1 MNKISFSFII
11 LIISVIIIAGL
22 MDSDLYR
29 NYYQKEGLS
38 LNSIGP
44 STIQVLGS
52 TDYGTVLKS
61 GPYGN
66 LIRTQK
72 IAFIVGVHPLEI
84 NSHKTIVKSILSLN
98 KSANYSYYI
107 YNVNVTKDRDSY
119 NEGRMNGQLLANKFA
134 VPDII
139 QNNYDLVVDVHSHS
153 GSNYLED
160 FFIFAPQEDVRSK
173 SIATRLIAE
182 IPGIVY
188 YLPPK
193 EKGPTSPLYVTI
205 PIINSGTP
213 AIVYE
218 TYRYEPYEVS
228 LKHAADFIMGV
239 ERLELNL
246 E

>member
-1 MNKISFSFII
+1 MNKINFPFIV
-11 LIISVIIIAGL
+11 IISVIILAGL
-22 MDSDLYR
+22 MDYYDLYKD
-29 NYYQKEGLS
+29 YQKESLS
-38 LNSIGP
+38 LNSIG
-44 STIQVLGS
+44 SYQVQVLGS

-61 GPYGN
+61 GPHGSPN
-66 LIRTQK
+66 KTQK

-84 NSHKTIVKSILSLN
+84 NSHKTVVKSILSLN
-98 KSANYSYYI
+98 ESANYSYYI
-107 YNVNVTKDRDSY
+107 YSVNVIKDRDSY

-139 QNNYDLVVDVHSHS
+139 QNNYDLVVDVHSHR
-153 GSNYLED
+153 GGDYLEE
-160 FFIFAPQEDVRSK
+160 FFIFAPKEDVRSK

-182 IPGIVY
+182 TPGIVY

-218 TYRYEPYEVS
+218 TCRYEPYEVS
-228 LKHAADFIMGV
+228 LKHAADFIMAV
-239 ERLELNL
+239 EKIEL
-246 E
+246 

>member
-11 LIISVIIIAGL
+11 IIISVITLAGL
-22 MDSDLYR
+22 MDYSDLYKD
-29 NYYQKEGLS
+29 YQKEGLS
-38 LNSIGP
+38 LNSIGSYP
-44 STIQVLGS
+44 VQILGS
-52 TDYGTVLKS
+52 ADYGIVLKS

-66 LIRTQK
+66 LNRTKK

-84 NSHKTIVKSILSLN
+84 NSHKTIAKSILSLN

-107 YNVNVTKDRDSY
+107 YSVNVTKDRDLY

-153 GSNYLED
+153 GGNYLEE
-160 FFIFAPQEDVRSK
+160 FFIFAPREDVRSK

-182 IPGIVY
+182 LPGIVY

-213 AIVYE
+213 AIIYE
-218 TYRYEPYEVS
+218 TYRYEPYETS
-228 LKHAADFIMGV
+228 LKHAADFIRAV
-239 ERLELNL
+239 EKIEVN
-246 E
+246 

>member
-11 LIISVIIIAGL
+11 IIISVIILAGL
-22 MDSDLYR
+22 MDYSDLYED
-29 NYYQKEGLS
+29 YQKEGLS
-38 LNSIGP
+38 LNSVG
-44 STIQVLGS
+44 SYSVQVLGS
-52 TDYGTVLKS
+52 ADYGVVLKS

-66 LIRTQK
+66 PNRTQK

-84 NSHKTIVKSILSLN
+84 NSHKTIAKSILSLN

-107 YNVNVTKDRDSY
+107 YSVNVTKDRDSY
-119 NEGRMNGQLLANKFA
+119 NEGRMNGQLLASKFA

-153 GSNYLED
+153 GGNYLEE
-160 FFIFAPQEDVRSK
+160 FFIFAPREDVRSK
-173 SIATRLIAE
+173 SIATKLIAE
-182 IPGIVY
+182 LPGIVY

-213 AIVYE
+213 AIIYE
-218 TYRYEPYEVS
+218 TYRYEPYETS
-228 LKHAADFIMGV
+228 LKHAADFIRAV
-239 ERLELNL
+239 EKIEVN
-246 E
+246 